1 LIYLVA
7 LLSGAFASQVFPFF
21 PYSTAFIL
29 LPILFFLVRRKQN
42 AVIVLVLISALYCLA
57 RHEPPVKN
65 SSGRADIRV
74 EGHFT
79 SPAVSRRGGYVQEF
93 RPSPPIQRLSKDIR
107 SVDVLS
113 GEEYEI
119 GRRYELD
126 IELVKPKNRL
136 NPGSWQR
143 RPYAVLSGVV
153 QEKGEVS
160 SISVFFNR
168 MRDRL
173 NRHIRQS
180 FGAEQ
185 GAFIMAVTTG
195 HRGEMGYDLR
205 DAFNAA
211 GVAHLLA
218 ISGTH
223 FGLFS
228 LLLFGLFRAAVKHL
242 PLRLLEKVT
251 VYLTPAQSAVIL
263 TLPFMLFYLG
273 ISEAS
278 IPSLRAFTMIGL
290 FMLGLLLG
298 RKGAWLNFLLLAAV
312 LLVIW
317 DPDVLGSLSFQLSF
331 MAVLFIG
338 FGLSAWARR
347 SRPDETDTLIPL
359 DMRPE
364 KDKKTV
370 TGYVRTSFLITFFAS
385 LGVSPLVAYYFHYA
399 SLISPV
405 ANLIVTPL
413 VCFLMVP
420 LALVGSF
427 VYLLTGSFV
436 LGPLVEILSGLS
448 INLVRIFSSVP
459 YASVRVAPFPPAL
472 LVFFYVGFLLFWSI
486 RKRWFLLIAL
496 LPMVLYMGVA
506 AVSSR
511 PLGVTFLDAGRADAM
526 AVELPDGKVLAVDT
540 GRRGREIA
548 DFLRFRAVSSLD
560 ALVLTH
566 GHPDHAGGAE
576 RVIRQFDVKEV
587 WDSGRLVYPRG
598 FETGSA
604 RHRTLLRG
612 DVIEGEGYKLK
623 VLHPYEG
630 FYSGD
635 RNPYVQGNNDS
646 LVIRLEGRKSSFLF
660 AGDVENRAAGDMLRQ
675 GVVLKSSVLK
685 VPQHGMR
692 RALHRGFLRAV
703 SPNVAVVTGSRIHN
717 GVARE
722 LDGSEILVTGRDG
735 AVKVEER
742 KDGIRVKTYKE
753 YRIVRTGDFR
763 EEIRNVKRL
772 FDTW

>member
-7 LLSGAFASQVFPFF
+7 LLSGAVASQVFPFF
-21 PYSTAFIL
+21 PYSTALIFLLAFFI
-29 LPILFFLVRRKQN
+29 LVRRKQN
-42 AVIVLVLISALYCLA
+42 VVIILVLISALYCLA
-57 RHEPPVKN
+57 RYEQPVKDN
-65 SSGRADIRV
+65 PGKAYITV

-79 SPAVSRRGGYVQEF
+79 SPALSRRGGYVQEL
-93 RPSPPIQRLSKDIR
+93 RPLPPIHRLFEEVR

-113 GEEYEI
+113 GAEHKI
-119 GRRYELD
+119 GRRYVLD
-126 IELVKPKNRL
+126 IELVMPKNRQ

-143 RPYAVLSGVV
+143 RPYAVLRGVV

-180 FGAEQ
+180 FGAEP
-185 GAFIMAVTTG
+185 GAFVMAVTTG

-228 LLLFGLFRAAVKHL
+228 LLLFGLFRAAVKCL
-242 PLRLLEKVT
+242 PLRLLERVT
-251 VYLTPAQSAVIL
+251 VYLSPSQAAAIL

-273 ISEAS
+273 ISGAS

-312 LLVIW
+312 LLVVW

-331 MAVLFIG
+331 TAVLFIG
-338 FGLSAWARR
+338 FGLSAWAKR
-347 SRPDETDTLIPL
+347 SRLDENDSLTPL
-359 DMRPE
+359 DMRPA
-364 KDKKTV
+364 KDKKTF
-370 TGYVRTSFLITFFAS
+370 TGYVKTSFLITFFAS

-420 LALVGSF
+420 LALIGSF

-436 LGPLVEILSGLS
+436 LGPVVEMLSGLS

-459 YASVRVAPFPPAL
+459 YSSVRVAPFPPAL
-472 LVFFYVGFLLFWSI
+472 LVFFYLGFLLFWSF
-486 RKRWFLLIAL
+486 RKRGFLIIAL

-511 PLGVTFLDAGRADAM
+511 PLGVTFLEAGRADAM

-548 DFLRFRAVSSLD
+548 DFLRFRAVRSLD

-576 RVIRQFDVKEV
+576 RIIRQFDVKEV
-587 WDSGRLVYPRG
+587 WDSGRLVYPKG
-598 FETGSA
+598 FDTGSA
-604 RHRTLLRG
+604 RHRALLKG
-612 DVIEGEGYKLK
+612 DVIEGEGYKLR

-630 FYSGD
+630 FYSSD
-635 RNPYVQGNNDS
+635 RNPYVEENNDS
-646 LVIRLEGRKSSFLF
+646 LVIRLEGRESSFLL
-660 AGDVENRAAGDMLRQ
+660 AGDVEKKAEGDMLKQ
-675 GVVLKSSVLK
+675 GGLPKSSVLK
-685 VPQHGMR
+685 VPHHGMG

-703 SPNVAVVTGSRIHN
+703 SPDVAVVTGGRVYR
-717 GVARE
+717 GVARA
-722 LDGSEILVTGRDG
+722 LNGSRILVTGIDG

-742 KDGIRVKTYKE
+742 KEGLRVKTYKD
-753 YRIVRTGDFR
+753 YKIVRTGDLG
-763 EEIRNVKRL
+763 EEIRNIKRL
-772 FDTW
+772 FETW

>member
-7 LLSGAFASQVFPFF
+7 LLSGALASRVFPYF

-29 LPILFFLVRRKQN
+29 LPIFFILVRKKQN
-42 AVIVLVLISALYCLA
+42 VVIGLALISALYCLA
-57 RHEPPVKN
+57 RYEPPFSLNPGKTDMTV
-65 SSGRADIRV
+65 V
-74 EGHFT
+74 GHFT
-79 SPAVSRRGGYVQEF
+79 SPAVNRRGGHVQEF
-93 RPSPPIQRLSKDIR
+93 RPSPPIRRFSEELR
-107 SVDVLS
+107 SVEVLS
-113 GEEYEI
+113 GKEFEI
-119 GRRYELD
+119 GRRYVLD
-126 IELVKPKNRL
+126 IGLVMPKNRM
-136 NPGSWQR
+136 NPGSWKR
-143 RPYAVLSGVV
+143 RPYAVLRAAA
-153 QEKGEVS
+153 EGEGEET

-173 NRHIRQS
+173 NSYIRQS
-180 FGAEQ
+180 FGSEQ

-195 HRGEMGYDLR
+195 HRGEMDYDLR
-205 DAFNAA
+205 DSFNAA

-228 LLLFGLFRAAVKHL
+228 LLLFGFFRTAVKHL
-242 PLRLLEKVT
+242 PLRILESVT
-251 VYLTPAQSAVIL
+251 VYLTPAQAAVIL

-273 ISEAS
+273 ISGAS
-278 IPSLRAFTMIGL
+278 IPSVRAFTMIGL

-312 LLVIW
+312 LLVFW
-317 DPDVLGSLSFQLSF
+317 DPAVLGSLSFQLSF
-331 MAVLFIG
+331 TAVLFIG
-338 FGLSAWARR
+338 FGLSAWARWT
-347 SRPDETDTLIPL
+347 RPEEEKLIPH
-359 DMRPE
+359 DMRPAR
-364 KDKKTV
+364 DKKTL

-405 ANLIVTPL
+405 ANLVVTPL

-427 VYLLTGSFV
+427 VYLLTGSFL
-436 LGPLVEILSGLS
+436 LGPVVEALSGLS

-459 YASVRVAPFPPAL
+459 YSSVRVAPFPPVL
-472 LVFFYVGFLLFWSI
+472 LVFFYVGFLLFWSL
-486 RKRWFLLIAL
+486 RKRGFLLIAL
-496 LPMVLYMGVA
+496 LPMVVYSGFA
-506 AVSSR
+506 AVTAR
-511 PLGVTFLDAGRADAM
+511 PLGVTFLDAGRADAV
-526 AVELPDGKVLAVDT
+526 ALELPDGKVLAVDT

-548 DFLRFRAVSSLD
+548 DYLRFRAVRTLD

-576 RVIRQFDVKEV
+576 RIIRQFDVKEV

-598 FETGSA
+598 FETGTA
-604 RHRTLLRG
+604 RHRALLRG
-612 DVIEGEGYKLK
+612 DLIEGKGYRLN

-630 FYSGD
+630 FYSRE
-635 RNPYVQGNNDS
+635 RNPYVQENNGS
-646 LVIRLEGRKSSFLF
+646 LVIRLESREGSFLF
-660 AGDVENRAAGDMLRQ
+660 MGDAEKKAEGDMLRQ
-675 GVVLKSSVLK
+675 GVPLKSSVLK
-685 VPQHGMR
+685 VPHHGMG

-703 SPNVAVVTGSRIHN
+703 SPDVAVVTGTTIHR
-717 GVARE
+717 GVARALE
-722 LDGSEILVTGRDG
+722 GSEIYVTGKDG

-742 KDGIRVKTYKE
+742 KDGIRVKTYKD
-753 YRIVRTGDFR
+753 YKIVRTGDFM
-763 EEIRNVKRL
+763 EEMTNIKRL